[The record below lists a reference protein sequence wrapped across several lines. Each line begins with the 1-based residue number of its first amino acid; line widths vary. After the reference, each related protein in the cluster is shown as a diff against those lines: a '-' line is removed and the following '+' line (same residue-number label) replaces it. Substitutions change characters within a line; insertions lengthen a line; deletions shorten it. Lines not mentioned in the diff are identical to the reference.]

1 MAKPKKSITRD
12 SVFGLFRKTGGTSMP
27 RQGIQKPEQPQMR
40 QTAVWLS
47 DDETEWL
54 DTRLQE
60 IKRGGWRGV
69 TRSAFIRA
77 LIRASMEQQIEV
89 EGISG
94 EAELTAR
101 LTPHS

>member
-1 MAKPKKSITRD
+1 MAKPKSSIKRD
-12 SVFGLFRKTGGTSMP
+12 SVFGIFRKVGGTSTP
-27 RQGIQKPEQPQMR
+27 KQGIQKPEPQMR

-47 DDETEWL
+47 DDETDWL
-54 DTRLQE
+54 DSRLQE

-94 EAELTAR
+94 EAELTDR
-101 LTPHS
+101 LIHHS

>member
-1 MAKPKKSITRD
+1 MAKPKRSITRD
-12 SVFGLFRKTGGTSMP
+12 SVFRQTGDTSTP
-27 RQGIQKPEQPQMR
+27 RQGMQKPEPQMR

-54 DTRLQE
+54 DSRLQE

-94 EAELTAR
+94 EAELTDR
-101 LTPHS
+101 LIPHS